1 MTPGD
6 TLPRPVTAVAPLD
19 LIFDPTPEIF
29 ATDAGGG
36 FFYPLVVRGKGRFDT
51 SVYDEVRVVVSLWHP
66 SGQKSIDLDRAYL
79 ELRGSFDPD
88 EDHWARLAEIEPV
101 VPPTQGGDSF
111 DGCIVLPILGSV
123 TAFAL
128 AGSGFEPRARL
139 QIRANAYFVP

>member
-1 MTPGD
+1 
-6 TLPRPVTAVAPLD
+6 VTTASPLD

-36 FFYPLVVRGKGRFDT
+36 FFYPLVVRGKGRYDT
-51 SVYDEVRVVVSLWHP
+51 SIYDEVRVVVSIWHP

-101 VPPTQGGDSF
+101 VAPPHGGARV
-111 DGCIVLPILGSV
+111 GGGVV
-123 TAFAL
+123 FAQQR
-128 AGSGFEPRARL
+128 AVPPVGGSGGGVGGTTGSISASRA
-139 QIRANAYFVP
+139 Q